1 MTGETITP
9 AVRKRLPPLR
19 PKNILIVAGL
29 LLFIAAAVYFNL
41 HRKGGEPVLP
51 VQAVAAEEKDLVK
64 TVFATGRLEAA
75 GRQEIYAQ
83 SSGLLAELKVEAG
96 DRVKAGQ
103 VLGRLDTAPLA
114 RRLEE
119 AEANLSAEQ
128 AALEKL
134 LRGPLPEELAQER
147 AALAQAEAELAG
159 ARQKAER
166 TRELYEQGAVPKVEL
181 EEAERELKIRRA
193 AFERAAAR
201 VEQLAKGPAAEEV
214 QAARSRVAAAQVAVK
229 DAREQL
235 EKAVFRAGAD
245 GVVLT
250 CNARA
255 GGYVTPGAL
264 LMVVGD
270 PENLEIS
277 AEIAESD
284 SGELAPGQEATFTC
298 PALPGKEFKG
308 TVTRVAPAAVKPASI
323 GAGAGA
329 GDGSAGQ
336 ADGNPEVAVKI
347 KPAGP
352 TDGLRPGYTADLT
365 ITTRIARQAVV
376 IPHEAV
382 REENGQKWVY
392 VISDGRAVR
401 REIKTGTGNELF
413 IEVVAGVQKGEK
425 VIINPP
431 KDLKDGRA
439 VKEKAAEK
447 TGK

>member
-19 PKNILIVAGL
+19 PKNILIAAGL
-29 LLFIAAAVYFNL
+29 LLFIAAVIYFNL
-41 HRKGGEPVLP
+41 HREGGEPALP
-51 VQAVAAEEKDLVK
+51 MQTATAEEKDLVK

-83 SSGLLAELKVEAG
+83 SSGLLAELNVEAG

-119 AEANLSAEQ
+119 AEANFSAEQ

-134 LRGPLPEELAQER
+134 LRGPPPEELAQER

-166 TRELYEQGAVPKVEL
+166 TRLLYEQGAVPKVEL
-181 EEAERELKIRRA
+181 EETEREFKIRQA
-193 AFERAAAR
+193 AYDRAAAR
-201 VEQLAKGPAAEEV
+201 VEQLAGGPAAEEV
-214 QAARSRVAAAQVAVK
+214 QAARARVAAAQAAVK
-229 DAREQL
+229 DARDQL
-235 EKAVFRAGAD
+235 DKAVFRAGAD
-245 GVVLT
+245 GVVLI
-250 CNARA
+250 CNVRA
-255 GGYVTPGAL
+255 GSYVTPGAL

-277 AEIAESD
+277 GEVAESD

-308 TVTRVAPAAVKPASI
+308 TVTRVAPAAVKS
-323 GAGAGA
+323 AGAGSGA
-329 GDGSAGQ
+329 GGGSTGQ
-336 ADGNPEVAVKI
+336 AGGGNPEVAVKI

-352 TDGLRPGYTADLT
+352 ADGLRPGYTADLT
-365 ITTRIARQAVV
+365 IITRVARQAVV
-376 IPHEAV
+376 IPHEAIV
-382 REENGQKWVY
+382 EEKGRQWAY
-392 VISDGRAVR
+392 VVQDGRAVR
-401 REIKTGTGNELF
+401 REIKTGTGNELV

-439 VKEKAAEK
+439 VKEKAK
-447 TGK
+447 SK